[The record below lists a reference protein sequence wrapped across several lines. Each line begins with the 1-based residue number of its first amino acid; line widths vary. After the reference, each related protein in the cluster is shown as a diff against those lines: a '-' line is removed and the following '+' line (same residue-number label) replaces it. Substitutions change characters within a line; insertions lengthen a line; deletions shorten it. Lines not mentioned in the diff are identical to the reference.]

1 MTFEEIV
8 EEIKS
13 GMSGDAEKDI
23 VYLQAK
29 MEEYKDH
36 EMATELLRACGRMF
50 AEVIPEDKK
59 EELVRALKD
68 DRSDIYVDLEKS
80 RVYISTGKIEDA
92 LQISARLV
100 KKADQNPMF
109 ASDEVS
115 EYYTFRE
122 FFEEVLYIYY
132 HRPSKRVRKAEYPF
146 ADIYL
151 QHGSNLVENGQYVEA
166 REVLEKARRW
176 APTNCNILFEYIET
190 FKATGEMEEFAKYT
204 REAFQYAFHVEH
216 IARCYRNMGYY
227 FIEKEEYPVAL
238 MCYILSTQFEK
249 SEVAQREI
257 AFINSKLKGQ
267 EVQLGDMKEIEGK
280 VGLSTDTIRQN
291 VEVAIAYGQHFLDQ
305 GEKDGAKYCYAI
317 AYQMTGNAEIRK
329 KLESI
334 E

>member
-80 RVYISTGKIEDA
+80 RIHVRENEIDA
-92 LQISARLV
+92 ALKISAELV
-100 KKADQNPMF
+100 EKAEQHPLF
-109 ASDEVS
+109 ANDAVS
-115 EYYTFRE
+115 EYYTFKE

-132 HRPSKRVRKAEYPF
+132 HRPSKKVRKADYPF

-190 FKATGEMEEFAKYT
+190 FKATGEREEFARLTKET
-204 REAFQYAFHVEH
+204 HKYAFHVSSNTP
-216 IARCYRNMGYY
+216 IVLAKLGNDAGIYGCA
-227 FIEKEEYPVAL
+227 KLV
-238 MCYILSTQFEK
+238 LS
-249 SEVAQREI
+249 
-257 AFINSKLKGQ
+257 
-267 EVQLGDMKEIEGK
+267 
-280 VGLSTDTIRQN
+280 
-291 VEVAIAYGQHFLDQ
+291 
-305 GEKDGAKYCYAI
+305 
-317 AYQMTGNAEIRK
+317 
-329 KLESI
+329 
-334 E
+334 